1 MTLGRFAAGT
11 LALAALVAGATATSA
26 VFPTRKGTMRAAPAG
41 HLVVYGGRS
50 RAQLASGTGAKLDAA
65 LAGMAREVKRAP
77 PGTSALALRAL
88 NPAARFRV
96 ARNGVAYV
104 AVDATTRS
112 DPQALKRA
120 LLAEGLQHPAV
131 YRNDVGGWLPLAAI
145 ERATTHPEVLSIRAA
160 LSRTHSGAITT
171 QGDVAQGS
179 AALRSANPGLS
190 GTGISV
196 GILSDSYDCYAV
208 YAQPGSGV
216 SAGGNAGYAS
226 NGFTADASTDIGSGD
241 LPAAGSIDVLEEA
254 GAVKN
259 ATCMDFGAPYLLPY
273 GDEGRAMMQIVHD
286 VAPGASLTF
295 HTAVESAADFASGI
309 QALTSAGVQVIADD
323 VTYFDEPFFQD
334 GLIAQ
339 AANTAA
345 AAGVAY
351 FAAAGNNGSNGYD
364 NTAPSFS
371 TASVSPAGEQLLSFD
386 GAGTTALSVHV
397 PQLLPGEFI
406 AVVLQWDQPYVTG
419 APSSGGATSGMD
431 LCVSSAGNDL
441 IGSPQ
446 NPDDPS
452 GGGLNEL
459 SNGAQMCTGPNST
472 GVDPYQI
479 LVIGFPANAAAPD
492 GVACAGN
499 LQGLATLC
507 SPEQDIQVQVGLVSG
522 TTPGRIKLAVED
534 NAAGVTFPGTIQ
546 LKGATLQGH
555 PSAAGLMAV
564 GAAFYGDTPACGQS
578 PALLESFSAKGGDP
592 ILFDQDGNRLAAPQL
607 RQKPDIA
614 GPDGGNDTFL
624 GFVLGAGSFG
634 TCMNSGS
641 YPNFFGTSAATPHVA
656 ATAALLLQKFPGIS
670 VSSLYNTLKNGADP
684 IINSSNP
691 PSLNYA
697 GGYGFLNAANALA
710 GGPDAPNI
718 NLIVSPTMVTP
729 GASATLSWS
738 VNDAD
743 SCTAS
748 GAWNG
753 TQPLSG
759 SMTVSPSTTSTY
771 ALHCTSATGHAD
783 ASQVLVVTPQID
795 LTVSPTTISTGAS
808 ATLSWSATNADA
820 CTASG
825 AWNGTQPL
833 SGSMMVSPTTTSTY
847 ALHCTNA
854 DGYTDASQVLTVSSG
869 GGGGG
874 GGGTL
879 GELSLLALAALA
891 GARLRRRRA

>member
-11 LALAALVAGATATSA
+11 LALAALVAGSTATSA
-26 VFPTRKGTMRAAPAG
+26 VFPTRKGTTRATPAG

-96 ARNGVAYV
+96 ARNGIAYV

-120 LLAEGLQHPAV
+120 LLAEGLQHAAV

-208 YAQPGSGV
+208 YAQPGSAV
-216 SAGGNAGYAS
+216 SAGGNAGYAT

-241 LPAAGSIDVLEEA
+241 LPAAGLIDVLEEV
-254 GAVKN
+254 GAVNN

-339 AANTAA
+339 AANAAA

-386 GAGTTALSVHV
+386 GAGTTALSVHL

-479 LVIGFPANAAAPD
+479 LVIGFPANAAAPN
-492 GVACAGN
+492 GAACAGN

-507 SPEQDIQVQVGLVSG
+507 SPEQDIQVQVGLYGG
-522 TTPGRIKLAVED
+522 TAPGRIKLAIED
-534 NAAGVTFPGTIQ
+534 NDAGVTYPGAIQ
-546 LKGATLQGH
+546 PSGATLQGH
-555 PSAAGLMAV
+555 PSATGVMAV
-564 GAAFYGDTPACGQS
+564 GAVFYGFTPGCGVS
-578 PALLESFSAKGGDP
+578 PAELEAFSAKGGDP
-592 ILFDQDGNRLAAPQL
+592 ILFDKDGQRLGSPEQ
-607 RQKPDIA
+607 RTKPDIA

-656 ATAALLLQKFPGIS
+656 ATAALLLQQFPGLN
-670 VSSLYNTLKNGADP
+670 VSSLYTTLKSAVAA
-684 IINSSNP
+684 ITNSSNP
-691 PSLNYA
+691 PAVNYN
-697 GGYGFLNAANALA
+697 GGYGLLDAQNAFAALPA
-710 GGPDAPNI
+710 APNVML
-718 NLIVSPTMVTP
+718 NLSPTTISS
-729 GASATLSWS
+729 GASATLSWT
-738 VNDAD
+738 VTNAD

-748 GAWNG
+748 GAWSG
-753 TQPLSG
+753 TQPPSG
-759 SMTVSPSTTSTY
+759 S
-771 ALHCTSATGHAD
+771 
-783 ASQVLVVTPQID
+783 
-795 LTVSPTTISTGAS
+795 
-808 ATLSWSATNADA
+808 
-820 CTASG
+820 
-825 AWNGTQPL
+825 
-833 SGSMMVSPTTTSTY
+833 SMVNPTTTSTY
-847 ALHCTNA
+847 ALRCTNA
-854 DGYTDASQVLTVSSG
+854 DGYTDASQVLTVSSGG

-891 GARLRRRRA
+891 GARLRRRRT